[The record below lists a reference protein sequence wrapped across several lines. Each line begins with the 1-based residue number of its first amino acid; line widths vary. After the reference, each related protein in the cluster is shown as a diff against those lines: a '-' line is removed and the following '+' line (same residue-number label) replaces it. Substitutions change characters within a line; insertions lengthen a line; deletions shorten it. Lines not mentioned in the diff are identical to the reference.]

1 MKYLEF
7 RRHSERSEESPEV
20 LTTFHI
26 RGILRSLSLS
36 QNDVLS
42 AAFAGLGLSLAY
54 SLIEPHL
61 LTMRHFD
68 VTLPGLP
75 AASENWRLVQISDV
89 HYSAIGGTRLLE
101 ETVERSN
108 ALNPDA
114 VLLTGDYV
122 SRRNSYASF
131 TGARLWARPIMD
143 YAEAMAKVLSGL
155 RARLGVFAVA
165 GNHDHYNKRC
175 DAIEELLSG
184 AGVINLRNKSTFLDG
199 VLPLAGLD
207 DLRGGRPL
215 VHQALKGIDAAA
227 PQIILSHNP
236 RLMLELRHRN
246 ALILSGHTHGGQ
258 VHLPFTNFRVRP
270 RDVAQT
276 PFLRGWYRQSQ
287 AQMYVNSGLG
297 SVHFPMRFRCP
308 PEMVIF
314 TLHG

>member
-20 LTTFHI
+20 LTAFHI

-42 AAFAGLGLSLAY
+42 AAFAGLGLPLAY

-61 LTMRHFD
+61 LTVRHFD

-75 AASENWRLVQISDV
+75 VAAENWRLVQISDV
-89 HYSAIGGTRLLE
+89 HYSAIGGARLLE

-108 ALNPDA
+108 SLNPDA

-143 YAEAMAKVLSGL
+143 YADAMAKVLSGL
-155 RARLGVFAVA
+155 RARLGIIAVA
-165 GNHDHYNKRC
+165 GNHDHAKGRC
-175 DAIEELLSG
+175 DAIEGLLAK
-184 AGVINLRNKSTFLDG
+184 AGVVSLRNKSTFLDG

-215 VHQALKGIDAAA
+215 VRQALKGIDAAM

-258 VHLPFTNFRVRP
+258 VHLPFTNLRVRP
-270 RDVAQT
+270 RDVVQT
-276 PFLRGWYRQSQ
+276 PFLRGWYRQSP
-287 AQMYVNSGLG
+287 AQMYVSSGLG

-308 PEMVIF
+308 PEMVVF
-314 TLHG
+314 TLRG

>member
-1 MKYLEF
+1 MFKSDPRDNEK
-7 RRHSERSEESPEV
+7 SSTCRSTLNDILKP
-20 LTTFHI
+20 LT
-26 RGILRSLSLS
+26 L
-36 QNDVLS
+36 
-42 AAFAGLGLSLAY
+42 AGVGLPIIY

-61 LTMRHFD
+61 LQVLHFD
-68 VTLPGLP
+68 VHLPDLP
-75 AASENWRLVQISDV
+75 PEAENWRIVQLSDL
-89 HYSAIGGTRLLE
+89 HYSAIGGANLLRQA
-101 ETVERSN
+101 VEWSN
-108 ALNPDA
+108 QLNPDA

-143 YAEAMAKVLSGL
+143 YAEDMAKVLSGL
-155 RARLGVFAVA
+155 RSRLGVFAVS
-165 GNHDHYNKRC
+165 GNHDHAKRRC
-175 DAIEELLSG
+175 DAIEGLLRNVG
-184 AGVINLRNKSTFLDG
+184 IINLRNRHTLLGG

-215 VHQALKGIDAAA
+215 VRQALNGIDPGS

-236 RLMLELRHRN
+236 RLMLELHNRN

-276 PFLRGWYRQSQ
+276 PFLRGWYRQPP
-287 AQMYVNSGLG
+287 AQLYVSSGLG

-308 PEMVIF
+308 PEMVVF